1 MLETIHLNGVD
12 LVVEHTG
19 PEGAPLF
26 VGHHGAPGMSSHAE
40 PRRAFGK
47 LDRWFRVVTHDARG
61 SGDSTWQGPY
71 THEQWTADI
80 DALREH
86 FGAEKLIMAG
96 GSYGGFLS
104 LEYALAY
111 PDRVRALVLRD
122 TAGRSYDAEAK
133 RNALARA
140 KEFPW
145 LTPELVERALGGN
158 FRDNDEFRELF
169 GAIQPLYDRNYDP
182 VKGAERLRNMKLN
195 HHADNFAFSYNLK
208 KYDVRD
214 RLHEIRV
221 PVLITVGRHDWITP
235 VEASEEL
242 HELLPN
248 SELVIF
254 ENSGHSPQIEE
265 HDAWFATVVAFLRKH
280 ALIED

>member
-1 MLETIHLNGVD
+1 M
-12 LVVEHTG
+12 
-19 PEGAPLF
+19 
-26 VGHHGAPGMSSHAE
+26 
-40 PRRAFGK
+40 
-47 LDRWFRVVTHDARG
+47 
-61 SGDSTWQGPY
+61 
-71 THEQWTADI
+71 

-86 FGAEKLIMAG
+86 FGAEQLVMAG

-133 RNALARA
+133 QNALARA
-140 KEFPW
+140 KDFPW
-145 LTPELVERALGGN
+145 LTKEVVDRALGGS
-158 FRDNDEFRELF
+158 FKDNDEFRELF
-169 GAIQPLYDRNYDP
+169 GAIQPLYDVNYDP
-182 VKGAERLRNMKLN
+182 VAGAERLKNMKLN
-195 HHADNFAFSYNLK
+195 HLADNYAFSYNLPN
-208 KYDVRD
+208 YNILD
-214 RLHEIRV
+214 RLGEIKV

-242 HELLPN
+242 HSLLPN

-265 HDAWFATVVAFLRKH
+265 HDAWFATVVNFLRKH
-280 ALIED
+280 DLIQD